1 MLFVG
6 KLEEITGYG
15 RHWRYDEVVMQSF
28 QGDIANSF
36 HYGLS
41 IDRDVIGYYG
51 IGDSHVNFAMLEVI
65 GPNAEGLAADAANV
79 RFFSRVKCGVDL

>member
-1 MLFVG
+1 
-6 KLEEITGYG
+6 
-15 RHWRYDEVVMQSF
+15 MQSF

-79 RFFSRVKCGVDL
+79 RFFSRVKCGVDLFNKESAHLFVYFLSNSS